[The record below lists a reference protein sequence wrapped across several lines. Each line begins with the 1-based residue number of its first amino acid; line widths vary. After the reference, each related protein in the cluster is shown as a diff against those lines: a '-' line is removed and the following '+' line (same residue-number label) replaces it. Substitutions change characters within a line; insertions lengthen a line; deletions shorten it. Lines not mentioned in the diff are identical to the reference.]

1 MSDDNDTKPPTATT
15 DQGILANDHD
25 VDKLNEDIGKLL
37 LGLRQHGVVLNLDA
51 IDLNGLR
58 PRVEA
63 VSACRMLVAK
73 GVCTGAEMA
82 AMVNSELRQ
91 ILAMI
96 LQAAE
101 EQRLTHPQQQQPP
114 KPEDRI
120 IKPAGA
126 GKLAIVRH

>member
-1 MSDDNDTKPPTATT
+1 MSDDNDTKPTAVP

-37 LGLRQHGVVLNLDA
+37 LGLRQHGVVVNLDV
-51 IDLNGLR
+51 IDPNGIR

-63 VSACRMLVAK
+63 VAACRMLVAK

-96 LQAAE
+96 LQTVE
-101 EQRLTHPQQQQPP
+101 EQRLAQQP
-114 KPEDRI
+114 KRENKI
-120 IKPAGA
+120 ITPAGA
-126 GKLAIVRH
+126 GKLAVVRR